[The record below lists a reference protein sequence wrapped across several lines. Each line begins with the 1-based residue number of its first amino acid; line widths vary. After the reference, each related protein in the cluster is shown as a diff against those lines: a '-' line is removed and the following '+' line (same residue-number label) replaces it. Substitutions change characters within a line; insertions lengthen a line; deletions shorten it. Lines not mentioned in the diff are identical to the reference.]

1 MLGASG
7 PLHHAI
13 HGGSCLRTPSP
24 QREYQP
30 QGRQEAPLRMSRAQW
45 ARVGWRATSGIAL
58 HVPPPRAAPRDN
70 EARRW
75 IHLGE
80 RALFARRR
88 ALHGRCQF
96 GRCLRSTVYGGS
108 SLHRQPLAPRECQ
121 QRGRRLEAGLAGM
134 LLVDGAVNPLGRAH
148 PKCRAHHRPRPT
160 KGTGGGQHPKSNRAF
175 HFEFERG
182 IRALHARCTGW
193 ARRVRR
199 TLERNVDV
207 QNQRVWWAFSGLPLA
222 CRR

>member
-1 MLGASG
+1 LLGATG

-70 EARRW
+70 EARGW

-148 PKCRAHHRPRPT
+148 PWCRAHHRPRPT
-160 KGTGGGQHPKSNRAF
+160 KGTGGGQHPGKSNSFGAF
-175 HFEFERG
+175 RTRSRG
-182 IRALHARCTGW
+182 SGGTSRTVY
-193 ARRVRR
+193 RVGPPG
-199 TLERNVDV
+199 
-207 QNQRVWWAFSGLPLA
+207 AS
-222 CRR
+222 